1 MEDKNTPEHRSNTT
15 VAVTGAA
22 GYIGSRVVAEMQ
34 QHHSEWELI
43 TLDNQYRGQIN
54 SVGQVDI
61 DHVDIRNRDHLEN
74 ALAGADVVCHLAAI
88 SGVDDCDDDPDRAYE
103 VNVNGTNNV
112 TWFCRQTGAA
122 MVFPFSMAVLGDPD
136 QFPITAAQS
145 RDPLNWY
152 ARTKLLGEQSVQ
164 TLADGAFPAH
174 LLLKSNLYGNHLVD
188 ETLVGKPTVLNFFVE
203 RALNDEPLT
212 VYEPGTQARNFIH
225 VKDVAIAYVR
235 SVERLLS
242 QLRGGQ
248 TGTETYEIASDESMS
263 VMSIAKIVRETAA
276 KELEMN
282 VQIELVENPRSDETM
297 VEEFSVDTS
306 KARETL
312 GWAPRENLRK
322 SVTKLLTQ
330 NR

>member
-1 MEDKNTPEHRSNTT
+1 MTNRETPDQQSNTT

-34 QHHSEWELI
+34 QQHPEWELI
-43 TLDNQYRGQIN
+43 AVDNQYRGQVN
-54 SVGQVDI
+54 SVGRVDI

-74 ALAGADVVCHLAAI
+74 ALVGADVVCHLAAV

-103 VNVNGTNNV
+103 VNVGGTNNV
-112 TWFCRQTGAA
+112 AWFCRQTGTA

-136 QFPITAAQS
+136 EFPITATQS

-152 ARTKLLGEQSVQ
+152 ARTKLLGEQAVQ
-164 TLADGAFPAH
+164 TLADDAFPAH
-174 LLLKSNLYGNHLVD
+174 LLLKSNLYGNHVVGD
-188 ETLVGKPTVLNFFVE
+188 TLVGKPTVLNFFVK
-203 RALNDEPLT
+203 RALNDDPLT

-235 SVERLLS
+235 STERLLS
-242 QLRGGQ
+242 QLRRGE

-263 VMSIAKIVRETAA
+263 VMSIAEIVRAKAA
-276 KELEMN
+276 EEFGID

-312 GWAPRENLRK
+312 GWTPQKDLRE
-322 SVTKLLTQ
+322 SVSKLLSQ

>member
-1 MEDKNTPEHRSNTT
+1 MTNRETPDQQSNTT

-34 QHHSEWELI
+34 QQHPEWELI
-43 TLDNQYRGQIN
+43 AVDNQYRGQVK
-54 SVGQVDI
+54 SAGRVDI
-61 DHVDIRNRDHLEN
+61 DHVDIRNRDHLES
-74 ALAGADVVCHLAAI
+74 ALVGADVVCHLAAV
-88 SGVDDCDDDPDRAYE
+88 SGVDDCDNDPDRAYE
-103 VNVNGTNNV
+103 VNVGGTNNV
-112 TWFCRQTGAA
+112 AWFCRQTGTA

-136 QFPITAAQS
+136 EFPITATQS

-164 TLADGAFPAH
+164 TLADDAFPAH
-174 LLLKSNLYGNHLVD
+174 LFLKSNLYGNHVVD
-188 ETLVGKPTVLNFFVE
+188 DTLVGKPTVLNFFVK
-203 RALNDEPLT
+203 RALNNEPLT

-225 VKDVAIAYVR
+225 VKDVARAYIR
-235 SVERLLS
+235 STERLLS
-242 QLRGGQ
+242 QLRRGE

-263 VMSIAKIVRETAA
+263 VMSIAEIVREIAA
-276 KELEMN
+276 AEFDMD

-306 KARETL
+306 KAREML
-312 GWAPRENLRK
+312 GWAPEKDLRE
-322 SVTKLLTQ
+322 SVDKLLAQ